1 MWRGKVGWY
10 LALALS
16 AISVNGGT
24 GELEIVQVIVQAVA
38 GTFGFDKDQ
47 GTCGGLFEEEI
58 HQTLF
63 LVKFFNVEDLFS
75 AYDDE
80 VRRGRDSTLWVM
92 LSVVLPTRPT
102 LTKT

>member
-1 MWRGKVGWY
+1 MD
-10 LALALS
+10 
-16 AISVNGGT
+16 GGA

-38 GTFGFDKDQ
+38 STFGFDEYQ
-47 GTCGGLFEEEI
+47 GTCGRLFEEEI

-63 LVKFFNVEDLFS
+63 LVKFFDVENLLGGN
-75 AYDDE
+75 DDNEGRGE
-80 VRRGRDSTLWVM
+80 VTLWVM

>member
-1 MWRGKVGWY
+1 MAGKVGWY

-38 GTFGFDKDQ
+38 STFGFDKDQ
-47 GTCGGLFEEEI
+47 GTCGGLFEEEV

-75 AYDDE
+75 AYDDDE
-80 VRRGRDSTLWVM
+80 VRQGRESTLWVM

>member
-1 MWRGKVGWY
+1 M
-10 LALALS
+10 
-16 AISVNGGT
+16 NGGT

-38 GTFGFDKDQ
+38 STFGFDKDQ
-47 GTCGGLFEEEI
+47 GTCGGLFEEEV

-75 AYDDE
+75 AYDDDE
-80 VRRGRDSTLWVM
+80 VRQGRESTLWVM